1 MWNNQKALYTFHMAF
16 HNVESEVRGNFTG
29 IVVIFLLLSTILN
42 PVSLNAQLQP
52 NLIGDASDIG
62 NNCFLITVDNFNQ
75 RGGVW
80 YNNPIDFSNDFIISF
95 QGNFGNKDTNG
106 ADGMALVFKGNPNP
120 ELGNAGAGI
129 GYQGISPSLAVE
141 FDTWQNEI
149 FGDPIWDHL
158 AVVGNGVPDHNSI
171 NNLAGPVQASATSED
186 VEDGLVH
193 EIKIEWSAT
202 STIFRVYF
210 DCEDRIELNLDIMNR
225 IFSGDNSVYFGFV
238 ASTGSYANL
247 HQVCFNSV
255 SFVDDLKLRDEVICA
270 GDSIGIDAT
279 IASGVS
285 YNWSPIEGV
294 SDPTVA
300 NPVFSPMVSTDYTV
314 IIADVCGDVTEEK
327 VRISVNPIESTF
339 FDPIDPICEGDT
351 SFVLPMTSLNG
362 IEGVWTPTFD
372 NTLTQTYTFL
382 PTSNTCAEQVSIE
395 VEVIPLV
402 KPAFTQIE
410 PICAGDSLPILP
422 NTSRNGI
429 VGTWSPAPNSLQ
441 TTTYAFTP
449 ETGQC
454 VTTATMTI
462 EVLPIRTLSL
472 EAVVISDSFDDNQKV
487 LAVVEGGTGDY
498 EYQLDDGPWQLEAVF
513 EHIEGC
519 GPHMLRARETSGCSN
534 EVVDEFLV
542 LEFPKFFTPNG
553 DGTNDFW
560 NIVCLRE
567 QKTDAIITIFDRYGN
582 LLKTIGPSAIGW
594 NGTYQGRNLPSSDYW
609 FTVNYWTEF
618 GNQGTFSS
626 HFSLKR

>member
-1 MWNNQKALYTFHMAF
+1 MWNNKKALYTFHMAF
-16 HNVESEVRGNFTG
+16 HNVESEVRGHFTG

-42 PVSLNAQLQP
+42 PGSLNAQLQP

-62 NNCFLITVDNFNQ
+62 NNCFVITADNYNQ

-106 ADGMALVFKGNPNP
+106 ADGMALVFKGNPTP

-141 FDTWQNEI
+141 FDTWRNEI

-158 AVVGNGVPDHNSI
+158 AVVGNGVPDHNGI

-202 STIFRVYF
+202 SAIFRVYF
-210 DCEDRIELNLDIMNR
+210 DCEVRIELNLDVMNH

-238 ASTGSYANL
+238 ASTGSFANL

-255 SFVDDLKLRDEVICA
+255 SFVDDLQLKDEVICA
-270 GDSIGIDAT
+270 GDSIEIDAT

-285 YNWSPIEGV
+285 YNWSPIEGI

-300 NPVFSPMVSTDYTV
+300 NPVFSPMVTTDYTV
-314 IIADVCGDVTEEK
+314 IIADVCGDVTEEE

-351 SFVLPMTSLNG
+351 SFTLPMASLNG

-382 PTSNTCAEQVSIE
+382 PTSNPCAEQVSIE

-402 KPAFTQIE
+402 KPTFTQIE
-410 PICAGDSLPILP
+410 PICAGAFLPVLP
-422 NTSRNGI
+422 TNSSNGI
-429 VGTWSPAPNSLQ
+429 PGAWSPEPNNMQ
-441 TTTYAFTP
+441 TTTYIFTP
-449 ETGQC
+449 EDGLC
-454 VTTATMTI
+454 AAESTMTI
-462 EVLPIRTLSL
+462 EVLPIRSL
-472 EAVVISDSFDDNQKV
+472 RLVATVISDSFEDNQIV
-487 LAVVEGGTGDY
+487 QAFVEGGTGGY
-498 EYQLDDGPWQLEAVF
+498 EYQLDDGPWQLDDTF
-513 EHIEGC
+513 ENIRGC
-519 GPHMLRARETSGCSN
+519 GPHVLRAREISGCSN
-534 EVVDEFLV
+534 VAKDDFFI
-542 LEFPKFFTPNG
+542 LEFPNFFTPNG
-553 DGTNDFW
+553 DNVNDTW
-560 NIVCLRE
+560 NIECLRD
-567 QKTDAIITIFDRYGN
+567 QTDTIITIFDRYGK
-582 LLKTIGPSAIGW
+582 LMTTIRPDESGW
-594 NGTYQGRNLPSSDYW
+594 NGTYNGRSLPSADYW
-609 FTVNYWTEF
+609 FKLNYSTEL
-618 GNQGTFSS
+618 GNRSTISS
-626 HFSLKR
+626 HFTLKR